1 MRAGIAIDKW
11 KLPVFAKHLATAGYS
26 YSEHDGLTDDTLM
39 LKVETS
45 DLEALGSVVQA
56 ANDECERMKS

>member
-11 KLPVFAKHLATAGYS
+11 KLPTFVNHLTTAGYS
-26 YSEHDGLTDDTLM
+26 YTEHAGVTDDTLM
-39 LKVETS
+39 LKVETN

>member
-26 YSEHDGLTDDTLM
+26 YTEHAGVTDDTLM
-39 LKVETS
+39 LKVETN
-45 DLEALGSVVQA
+45 DLEALGSVAQA
-56 ANDECERMKS
+56 ANDECAIMRS